1 MCKKL
6 PTQNAISSIERL
18 RGSYSHRQ
26 IRRVFGTLNFSQSAS
41 EDEHDYELN
50 HQLSHLFSHRNSLFP
65 TIHVGKTDTNGQVST
80 SRTATDVYWYIRS
93 VLVVRRKGFS
103 TTIDSN
109 IGIESFFVS
118 MEVFYFP
125 LHMGAYWFRPDCKRF
140 RSRVVVGRQ
149 ATLKV
154 DHSFNCR
161 SSVFSGSLV
170 KLLRAMAPVGR
181 AYQSVA
187 KSDSSCFI
195 A

>member
-1 MCKKL
+1 MFPLLL
-6 PTQNAISSIERL
+6 PL
-18 RGSYSHRQ
+18 H
-26 IRRVFGTLNFSQSAS
+26 F
-41 EDEHDYELN
+41 
-50 HQLSHLFSHRNSLFP
+50 
-65 TIHVGKTDTNGQVST
+65 KTNT
-80 SRTATDVYWYIRS
+80 RS
-93 VLVVRRKGFS
+93 VHSKFS
-103 TTIDSN
+103 I
-109 IGIESFFVS
+109 SFFI
-118 MEVFYFP
+118 
-125 LHMGAYWFRPDCKRF
+125 MGAYWFRPDCKRI